1 MPKGVKFAINGV
13 VVTAPDEDV
22 PLNIVLGDALA
33 GTECRSPYK
42 VLEWRKQ
49 IAGPCHLDWFDYDN
63 QVLTSLTTRSF
74 AHLDEYE
81 TYTDAVCK
89 SVTIRNRRSVG
100 NEMVATFLVY
110 VGV

>member
-1 MPKGVKFAINGV
+1 MPAGVKFAINSV
-13 VVTAPDEDV
+13 VVAAPDEDV
-22 PLNIVLGDALA
+22 WMNVVLGDALA
-33 GTECRSPYK
+33 GTERRSPYK

-49 IAGPCHLDWFDYDN
+49 IAGPCDLDWFDYDN
-63 QVLTSLTTRSF
+63 RILDSLTTRSF

-81 TYTDAVCK
+81 TYTDAICK

-100 NEMVATFLVY
+100 NEVVATFLVY